1 MVTPID
7 FRKLTEAEA
16 IKAYH
21 DQFAQE
27 ETEILFFIEIV
38 DRGFASLRNKESKT
52 RYGMPAQWYS
62 GIYHLKTDTLDTNKG
77 TLEWVIDRIE
87 NPNYKGKLYNFEP
100 YQIYHAKVRKKL
112 SEANWDTY
120 LIYCD
125 YFCKSLSLNYKII
138 KVKIGHK

>member
-38 DRGFASLRNKESKT
+38 DKGFASLRNKESKT

-112 SEANWDTY
+112 SEAN
-120 LIYCD
+120 
-125 YFCKSLSLNYKII
+125 
-138 KVKIGHK
+138 